1 MVGKI
6 SKIRYFYPA
15 INVLKFCIIPLF
27 KFNSL
32 QKAFHDCVG
41 PDGCDGCLNLDD
53 PDNVGLSDII
63 TVLTDLRAGNYQRY
77 DSFADVMFQ
86 S

>member
-1 MVGKI
+1 MNWNFA
-6 SKIRYFYPA
+6 FYDSS
-15 INVLKFCIIPLF
+15 NLIPY
-27 KFNSL
+27 K
-32 QKAFHDCVG
+32 KAFHDCVG
-41 PDGCDGCLNLDD
+41 PDGCDGCLNLED